1 MSPRTQNMIS
11 VGVLIVALAISA
23 FPAKA
28 QAMTLKATGEF
39 DVKVVPVADEKG
51 EGGSLGRMSLDK
63 QFRGDLSGTSK
74 GEMLTAMT
82 ATKGSA
88 GYVAVERFTG
98 TLAGKAGSFMLQHTG
113 TMNRGAQSL
122 SVSVVPDSG
131 TGQLAGLE
139 GRMGIRIEGGKHF
152 YDFDYSVK

>member
-1 MSPRTQNMIS
+1 MTPRTQNLLS
-11 VGVLIVALAISA
+11 LGALVAALAITA

-28 QAMTLKATGEF
+28 QAMNLKATGEF
-39 DVKVVPVADEKG
+39 DVKVAPQAEDKSEQ
-51 EGGSLGRMSLDK
+51 GSLGRMSLDK
-63 QFRGDLSGTSK
+63 TFRGDLAGTSK

-98 TLAGKAGSFMLQHTG
+98 MLGGKSGSFMLQHTG
-113 TMNRGAQSL
+113 TMSRGAQSL
-122 SVSVVPDSG
+122 TITVVPDSG

-139 GRMGIRIEGGKHF
+139 GRLGIRIEQGKHF
-152 YDFDYSVK
+152 YDFDYALK